1 MRAAWHDGN
10 RVELLENGDAYF
22 PRVFEAIRTAR
33 SEVIIETFILFED
46 KVGNALLDVLAEAA
60 RRGVSVDVTVDGYG
74 SPEFSATYLDTL
86 RQAGVRFRVF
96 DPRRRFLGLRTN
108 LFRRLH
114 RKIVVVDACIAFV
127 GGINFS
133 VDQLDEYG
141 VEAKQDYAV
150 EVEGPAVARI
160 HAAARRLIRAAPRR
174 RMYTAHSTHAPPMN
188 RECGHAGSARVA
200 FVQRDNGRHTSDIEW
215 HYRVAIRAA
224 RERVLIANAYF
235 LPGYRLL
242 RALRDAARRGVDVCL
257 ILQGHPDMPW
267 VTTATRSLYGYLLPA
282 GVRIL
287 EYCRRPLHGK
297 VAVVDGRWSTVGSSN
312 LDPLS
317 LWLNLEANVLIE
329 DEAFATC
336 LHDRLTALAHEHCS
350 PVSEDGAGAGGFWSP
365 LLGVLLFHMMRH
377 APRIAGWLPAHAP
390 RLKTVPPAGSG
401 DVVDPTAAP
410 RTANPRNG

>member
-1 MRAAWHDGN
+1 MKATWHDGN
-10 RVELLENGDAYF
+10 RVDLLENGDTYF
-22 PRVFEAIRTAR
+22 PRVFEAIRAAR

-46 KVGNALLDVLAEAA
+46 KVGNALLEVLVEAS
-60 RRGVSVDVTVDGYG
+60 RRGVSVDMTVDGYG
-74 SPEFSATYLDTL
+74 SPEFSGAYLDKL
-86 RQAGVRFRVF
+86 REAGVRFRVF

-114 RKIVVVDACIAFV
+114 RKIVVIDACIAFV

-133 VDQLDEYG
+133 VDQLDEHG
-141 VEAKQDYAV
+141 AEAKQDYAV

-160 HAAARRLIRAAPRR
+160 HAAARKLIGVAPGR
-174 RMYTAHSTHAPPMN
+174 RMRSAKSMEAPG
-188 RECGHAGSARVA
+188 RGDCDEAGSARVA
-200 FVQRDNGRHTSDIEW
+200 FVQRDNGRHTGDIEW

-224 RERVLIANAYF
+224 RKRVLIANAYF

-267 VTTATRSLYGYLLPA
+267 VTAATRSLYRYLLPA

-317 LWLNLEANVLIE
+317 LWLNLEANVLVE
-329 DEAFATC
+329 DEHFATC
-336 LHDRLTALAHEHCS
+336 LRDRLTTLAREHCQ
-350 PVSEDGAGAGGFWSP
+350 PVSRDGTDAGGFWSP
-365 LLGVLLFHMMRH
+365 LLGVLVFHVMRH
-377 APRIAGWLPAHAP
+377 APRIARWLPAHAP
-390 RLKTVPPAGSG
+390 RLKKVAPTEPDEAMDRHDAPSPADPRSG
-401 DVVDPTAAP
+401 
-410 RTANPRNG
+410 